1 MSTTTTTNE
10 KITVGAIKRAI
21 VEVSNQQDAER
32 TRDISAEVEIS
43 GQTVRSIQNGIVK
56 DKGSETMV
64 ASFNEYGGGDL
75 NVTYNRAEGRVADM
89 EAITAFIADVKAHQF
104 NL

>member
-1 MSTTTTTNE
+1 MSTTTANE
-10 KITVGAIKRAI
+10 KITVGEIKRAI

-32 TRDISAEVEIS
+32 TRDISAEVEVS
-43 GQTVRSIQNGIVK
+43 GQTVRNIQNGIVK
-56 DKGSETMV
+56 DKGSEAMV
-64 ASFNEYGGGDL
+64 ASFQQYAGGDL
-75 NVTYNRAEGRVADM
+75 SVTFNREEERVADM